1 MAERDRRGAEKRGRI
16 AEAFAVLWL
25 RAKGYSILAQRFKR
39 PSGEIDIIAKRQNV
53 LAFIEV
59 KQRSEIVLA
68 QTSVTERSWQRIA
81 RTAELWAAA
90 QPALRRLDWRFDLIA
105 ISMTS
110 APKHF
115 RDYWRP

>member
-1 MAERDRRGAEKRGRI
+1 MADRDRRDAEKRGRA
-16 AEAFAVLWL
+16 AEALAVWWL
-25 RAKGYSILAQRFKR
+25 RLKGYSILEQRFKR
-39 PSGEIDIIAKRQNV
+39 PAGEVDIIAKRGNV

-59 KQRSEIVLA
+59 KQRSKITLA
-68 QTSVTERSWQRIA
+68 QTAVTERSWQRIA

-90 QPALRRLDWRFDLIA
+90 RPAVRMLDWRFDLIA

-110 APKHF
+110 SPKHF